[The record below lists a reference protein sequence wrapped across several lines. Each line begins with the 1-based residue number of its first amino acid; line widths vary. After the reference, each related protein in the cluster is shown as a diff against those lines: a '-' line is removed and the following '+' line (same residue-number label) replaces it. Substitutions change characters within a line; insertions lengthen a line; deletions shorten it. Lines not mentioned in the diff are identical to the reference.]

1 MIAPV
6 DRSIFQNHVEAKP
19 RASYSTPTVRAD
31 NTITAG
37 SGPGSAGQA
46 VPLRFVTFWQGAL
59 DLPMAGSVPIGQWAR
74 FGSAAFVD
82 TWAAVIQPAGWTE
95 ADAVALN

>member
-1 MIAPV
+1 
-6 DRSIFQNHVEAKP
+6 
-19 RASYSTPTVRAD
+19 
-31 NTITAG
+31 
-37 SGPGSAGQA
+37 
-46 VPLRFVTFWQGAL
+46 VTFWQGAL